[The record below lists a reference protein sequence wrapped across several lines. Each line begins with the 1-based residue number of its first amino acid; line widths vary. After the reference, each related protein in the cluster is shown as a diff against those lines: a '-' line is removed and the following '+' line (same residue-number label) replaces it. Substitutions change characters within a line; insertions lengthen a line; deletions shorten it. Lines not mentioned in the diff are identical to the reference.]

1 MPGQAH
7 SISKTG
13 KAHLDKR
20 VFFISLLTV
29 LLVSIL
35 MTSFPEIAADYAQR
49 SMKWITRHFGWFY
62 LLAGTMPLIFCGWL
76 AFGRYGQIKFGE
88 LEEAPEYSTIS
99 WVGMMFTASM
109 GASLI
114 AWGFAEPIFYI
125 ETPPLGILPNST
137 EAFEWAHV
145 YPIFHWG
152 FTPWAIYC
160 LPTIPIA
167 YMLFIHKT
175 ASLKISDSCEALL
188 PNKKHSLSWTI
199 LDIFVVLG
207 VVGGVATSLGF
218 GVPLV
223 TSLAVKLLGVED
235 NLTTNIWVIVT
246 WTALFGT
253 SAYLGLKRGIKLLA
267 DINIGLMFLVMAFI
281 LIAGPTLYLLD
292 ITTNS
297 IGLFF
302 SNFLRMTFWTDPIEK
317 GGFPEAWTIFYW
329 AWWIAYAPMM
339 GLFFARIS
347 RGRTI
352 RNVVLG
358 IIGFGSLGTFLFLSL
373 AGGYV
378 LYLQGNGLL
387 DAAQIMRTQGMAPLV
402 AEVIGQL
409 PSPTLILTIITVLSV
424 IFYATT
430 FDSAAYIL
438 ASICTRELPSH
449 EEPGRLNRVAW
460 ALGLGTMAIGLMAAG
475 GFETVKA
482 MTVVSSL
489 PIIPVVF
496 MMCYTLITW
505 LHRDFPQLSSLP
517 VIVKQ
522 SAPRG

>member
-1 MPGQAH
+1 MSAQAQT
-7 SISKTG
+7 IDTIRP
-13 KAHLDKR
+13 ARLDKR
-20 VFFISLLTV
+20 VFYISLATV
-29 LLVSIL
+29 LILSLL
-35 MTSFPEIAADYAQR
+35 MTVFPEIASDYAQR
-49 SMKWITRHFGWFY
+49 AMKWITHHFGWFY
-62 LLAGTMPLIFCGWL
+62 LLVGTLPLIFCGWL
-76 AFGRYGQIKFGE
+76 AFGRYGQIKFGTLDE
-88 LEEAPEYSTIS
+88 KPEYSTIS

-114 AWGFAEPIFYI
+114 AWGFAEPIYYI
-125 ETPPLGILPNST
+125 ETPPLGILAHST

-152 FTPWAIYC
+152 FTPWAMYC

-188 PNKKHSLSWTI
+188 PDKKDSVAWTL

-235 NLTTNIWVIVT
+235 NLTTNIFVVLI
-246 WTALFGT
+246 WTMLFGT

-267 DINIGLMFLVMAFI
+267 DINIGLMFVVMAFI
-281 LIAGPTLYLLD
+281 LIAGPTLYLLN

-297 IGLFF
+297 IGLFL
-302 SNFLRMTFWTDPIEK
+302 NNMLRMTFWTDPIEK

-352 RNVVLG
+352 KNVVLG

-378 LYLQGNGLL
+378 LYLQGNDLL
-387 DAAQIMRTQGMAPLV
+387 DAAYIMRTQGMAPLV
-402 AEVIGQL
+402 AEVINQL
-409 PSPTLILTIITVLSV
+409 PFPTVILTVVTILSL

-438 ASICTRELPSH
+438 ASICTKDLPSH
-449 EEPGRLNRVAW
+449 EEPNRMNRVAW
-460 ALGLGTMAIGLMAAG
+460 ALGRGIMAVGLMVAG

-489 PIIPVVF
+489 PIIPIIF
-496 MMCYTLITW
+496 MMCFTLVTW
-505 LHRDFPQLSSLP
+505 LQRDFPQLSRLP
-517 VIVKQ
+517 PIIRQ
-522 SAPRG
+522 DPPAN